1 MLGALT
7 ALVPFFYMIV
17 GALQRERDT
26 SLQGM
31 LPLPGKLTLDNF
43 AEVNESI
50 SLGRSLLNSLVITAG
65 VVGCTLVLG
74 LLVGYALAVLS
85 FRGRGLVFA
94 LVLLVQAIPFQL
106 LMVPLYVMVVRYFG
120 LADTYIG
127 MMLPFAI
134 NSVAVLIFRQ
144 YFLQIPRE
152 IFDAARVDGASE
164 LRILVSIAVPL
175 VRPAVLT
182 AMLVTFIGPWNE
194 FLWPFLVTKEAEL
207 QPLAVSLANF
217 SQSNGTFVDNPMGA
231 VLAGAACWRCRW
243 SCSSCS
249 SSDTSPP
256 RTSDR
261 RSRLRAL
268 TRRAFRGCP
277 ECKGSGHESRHD
289 RSLLPA
295 PARNPDD
302 GRARPSAGG
311 RGGPESRYRMGPG
324 RTALPL
330 PTDRGAGQRVPDRPH
345 PGDRPGRCTG
355 RDRTAGCRAG
365 T

>member
-231 VLAGAACWRCRW
+231 VLAGACVLAVPVVVLFLLFQRHF
-243 SCSSCS
+243 
-249 SSDTSPP
+249 TSANLG
-256 RTSDR
+256 S
-261 RSRLRAL
+261 AI
-268 TRRAFRGCP
+268 
-277 ECKGSGHESRHD
+277 KG
-289 RSLLPA
+289 
-295 PARNPDD
+295 
-302 GRARPSAGG
+302 
-311 RGGPESRYRMGPG
+311 
-324 RTALPL
+324 
-330 PTDRGAGQRVPDRPH
+330 
-345 PGDRPGRCTG
+345 
-355 RDRTAGCRAG
+355 
-365 T
+365 